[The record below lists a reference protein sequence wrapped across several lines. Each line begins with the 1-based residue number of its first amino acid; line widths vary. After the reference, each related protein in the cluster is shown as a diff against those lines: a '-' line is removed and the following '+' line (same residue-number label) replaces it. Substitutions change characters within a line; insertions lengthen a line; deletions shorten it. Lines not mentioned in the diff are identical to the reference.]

1 MFKVKK
7 LMCKMKDEESAIAHA
22 EMLSQMKSVIDSGHE
37 YNKKRKSWFSWFT
50 KEEWED
56 KEAEE

>member
-1 MFKVKK
+1 
-7 LMCKMKDEESAIAHA
+7 MKDEESAIAHA